1 MERARTHKIPFCNCW
16 KRHVG
21 YGVILLTGSLGFL
34 AATCFLSFVFSG
46 DVWAEDLTAELQNN
60 VYSAETSLQN
70 QGDVEHEALVTL
82 SEYLAQAALKNPE
95 LEAAFYRWKAAL
107 EKVSQVK
114 ALPDP
119 RFTFGYFIRS
129 IETRT
134 GPQRARLGIAQTFPW
149 FDKLNLKGDMAMQ
162 EANAARAQYD
172 AIKLKIFY
180 EVRDA
185 YYEYAYLAK
194 AIEITRENIGLLGY
208 LENVARARY
217 SAGAIPYADVLRT
230 QVELGKLEDR
240 LRTLMDLRKPIM
252 ARLNAAMNMPVD
264 TELPWPPDIPVM
276 LISLTDEE
284 LFEQLPEYNPQIK
297 RYEYLEAKEKAGID
311 LAQKE
316 FLPDVTFGLE
326 TIVTDPALNPM
337 TPDSGED
344 PVIAS
349 VSINIPLWLGKRR
362 AAVREA
368 TVRRLSAIR
377 NRTGTRQKL
386 LSDLQLALYK
396 YRDGHRKIDLYRDTL
411 IPKADQ
417 SLGVTLEAFQT
428 GVRSSLDLIDA
439 EKTLLEFELSY
450 IRAVADQAQSFAKLE
465 MLMGKEIPCKV
476 HGSLMPKSPIRDR

>member
-1 MERARTHKIPFCNCW
+1 MANRVFSSLS
-16 KRHVG
+16 
-21 YGVILLTGSLGFL
+21 YLGFL
-34 AATCFLSFVFSG
+34 CFAFIVYFCFSG
-46 DVWAEDLTAELQNN
+46 TAWAEQEKNLPSPEIPVRNQ
-60 VYSAETSLQN
+60 SA
-70 QGDVEHEALVTL
+70 VEHEALTTL
-82 SEYLAQAALKNPE
+82 SEYLTQAALNNPE

-107 EKVSQVK
+107 EKVPQVK

-119 RFTFGYFIRS
+119 RFTFGYFIQS

-134 GPQRARLGIAQTFPW
+134 GPQRARLGIAQPFPW
-149 FDKLNLKGDMAMQ
+149 FGKLNLKGDMAMQ

-180 EVRDA
+180 EVKAA

-194 AIEITRENIGLLGY
+194 AVEITRENIELLSY

-217 SAGAIPYADVLRT
+217 SAAAIPYADVLRT

-252 ARLNAAMNMPVD
+252 AKLIATMNMRVD
-264 TELPWPPDIPVM
+264 TELPWPPDVPVM
-276 LISLTDEE
+276 LISLNDEE
-284 LFEQLPEYNPQIK
+284 LFEELPEYNPQIK
-297 RYEYLEAKEKAGID
+297 RYEYLEAREKAGID

-326 TIVTDPALNPM
+326 TIVTDPALNVM
-337 TPDSGED
+337 APDTGED

-368 TVRRLSAIR
+368 TFKRLSAIR
-377 NRTGTRQKL
+377 DKNGITQEL

-396 YRDGHRKIDLYRDTL
+396 YRDGHRKIDLYQDTL

-417 SLGVTLEAFQT
+417 SLGVTLEAFQAGT
-428 GVRSSLDLIDA
+428 RSSLDLIDA

-465 MLMGKEIPCKV
+465 MLLGKEIPCKI
-476 HGSLMPKSPIRDR
+476 HGSLIPKPPIGDR

>member
-1 MERARTHKIPFCNCW
+1 MANRVFSSLS
-16 KRHVG
+16 
-21 YGVILLTGSLGFL
+21 YLGFL
-34 AATCFLSFVFSG
+34 CFAFIVYFCFSG
-46 DVWAEDLTAELQNN
+46 TAWAEQEKNLPSPEIPVRNQ
-60 VYSAETSLQN
+60 SA
-70 QGDVEHEALVTL
+70 VEHEALTTL
-82 SEYLAQAALKNPE
+82 SEYLTQAALNNPE
-95 LEAAFYRWKAAL
+95 LEAAFYRWRAGL
-107 EKVSQVK
+107 EKVPQVK

-134 GPQRARLGIAQTFPW
+134 GPQRARLGIAQPFPW
-149 FDKLNLKGDMAMQ
+149 FGKLNLKGDMAMQ

-180 EVRDA
+180 EVKAA

-194 AIEITRENIGLLGY
+194 AVEITRENIELLSY

-217 SAGAIPYADVLRT
+217 SAAAIPYADVLRT

-252 ARLNAAMNMPVD
+252 AKLIATMNMRVD

-297 RYEYLEAKEKAGID
+297 RYEYLEAREKAGID

-316 FLPDVTFGLE
+316 FLPDVTFALE

-337 TPDSGED
+337 TPDTGED

-368 TVRRLSAIR
+368 TVKRLSAIR
-377 NRTGTRQKL
+377 DKNGITQEL

-396 YRDGHRKIDLYRDTL
+396 YRDGHRKIDLYQDTL

-417 SLGVTLEAFQT
+417 SLGVTLEAFQAGT
-428 GVRSSLDLIDA
+428 RSSLDLIDA

-465 MLMGKEIPCKV
+465 MLLGKEIPCKI
-476 HGSLMPKSPIRDR
+476 HGSQLPKSAVGDR